1 MFIKFILQYS
11 SLLPSSFT
19 LHSLHFRRRYL
30 RSLIEIIATLT
41 NIFNI
46 NFRSNDLIKL
56 LQICKE
62 IEDFLRYFFIVGRL
76 NVIKYRF
83 IYQYVMYVDPNR

>member
-11 SLLPSSFT
+11 SLLHSSFT